1 MEDQKYTETQYWN
14 GEVPD
19 EVFGDYLKEYGYEYT
34 PSGIV
39 DDITL
44 NSYEALSKEKENIKK
59 P

>member
-19 EVFGDYLKEYGYEYT
+19 ELFGDYLKEYGYEYT

-39 DDITL
+39 DD
-44 NSYEALSKEKENIKK
+44 LSLIHI
-59 P
+59 